1 MKQILL
7 FGAGKSATV
16 FISYIINNAAKEN
29 WMLTIVDASYE
40 LALSKING
48 SIHGRALSFDITD
61 AEARNKVVAEAD
73 IVISMLPAALHY
85 LVATSCITYKK
96 HLLTASYVD
105 EAIKQQEATLKEN
118 GILFLCEMGLDP
130 GIDHMS
136 AMQLIDDIHAAGGK
150 VQSFKS
156 HCGGLVAP
164 ESDNNPW
171 HYKISWNPRNVV
183 LAGKA
188 GAHYVEEG
196 KEIRVPYDRLFN
208 TDNTVPVA
216 GLGKLG
222 WYANRDSLS
231 YATLYGLETAHTFV
245 RTTLRYVDFID
256 GWRKI
261 VELGLTDEQ
270 EKTDMSNKSLAAIW
284 QQLIPADR
292 IASASPLF
300 LQQLAHFGYHDSATI
315 IPAGN
320 YTRADFL
327 QFVLETKLALSPSDK
342 DMIVMLHEIDYTDN
356 TGAAKHINSSLIV
369 KGDNSLHT
377 AMAKTVGL
385 PLAIATK
392 YILNGTIQ
400 LTGLHIPTIREI
412 YTPVLEALGKEG
424 IMFEETVS

>member
-16 FISYIINNAAKEN
+16 FITYIINNAAKEN
-29 WMLTIVDASYE
+29 WMLTIVDASQE
-40 LALSKING
+40 LALAKIGG
-48 SIHGRALSFDITD
+48 SPHGRALSFDITD
-61 AEARNKVVAEAD
+61 TEARNKVVSEAD
-73 IVISMLPAALHY
+73 IVVSMLPAALHY
-85 LVATSCITYKK
+85 QVATSCIKYKK

-105 EAIKQQEATLKEN
+105 DAIKEQENTLKEN

-136 AMQLIDDIHAAGGK
+136 AMQLIDDIHAAGGV

-188 GAHYVEEG
+188 GAHYLEEG
-196 KEIRVPYDRLFN
+196 KEIRLPYGQLFN
-208 TDNTVPVA
+208 TGNTVSVD

-261 VELGLTDEQ
+261 VDLGLTDEAD
-270 EKTDMSNKSLAAIW
+270 KIDTSNKTLAAIW
-284 QQLIPADR
+284 QQLIPAAV
-292 IASASPLF
+292 IAHASPLF
-300 LQQLAHFGYHDSATI
+300 LQQLEHFGYHDSDTVL
-315 IPAGN
+315 PAGN

-327 QFVLETKLALSPSDK
+327 QLILETKLALSPGDK

-400 LTGLHIPTIREI
+400 LTGLHIPTIKEI
-412 YTPVLEALGKEG
+412 YKPVLEALGKEG
-424 IMFEETVS
+424 ILFEETVS

>member
-16 FISYIINNAAKEN
+16 FITYIINNAAKEN
-29 WMLTIVDASYE
+29 WMLTIVDASHQ
-40 LALSKING
+40 LALSKIG
-48 SIHGRALSFDITD
+48 SSSHGRALSFDISD
-61 AEARNKVVAEAD
+61 ADARNKAVSEAD

-105 EAIKQQEATLKEN
+105 DAIKQQEHILKEN
-118 GILFLCEMGLDP
+118 NILFLCEMGLDP

-136 AMQLIDDIHAAGGK
+136 AMQLIDDIHAGGGV

-188 GAHYVEEG
+188 GAHYVQEG
-196 KEIRVPYDRLFN
+196 KEIKLPYADLFN
-208 TDNTVPVA
+208 TDNAVPVA

-231 YATLYGLETAHTFV
+231 YATLYGLQTAHTFV

-261 VELGLTDEQ
+261 VDLGLTGES
-270 EKTDMSNKSLAAIW
+270 EKIAISNKSLAAVW
-284 QQLIPADR
+284 QQLVPATA
-292 IASASPLF
+292 IATASPLF
-300 LQQLAHFGYHDSATI
+300 LQQLEHFGYHDSDTI
-315 IPAGN
+315 IPEGN
-320 YTRADFL
+320 YSKADFL
-327 QFVLETKLALSPSDK
+327 QLVLETKLALSPSDK
-342 DMIVMLHEIDYTDN
+342 DMIVMLHEIDYTDKQ
-356 TGAAKHINSSLIV
+356 GQPKHINSSLIV

-400 LTGLHIPTIREI
+400 LTGLHIPTIKEI

-424 IMFEETVS
+424 ILFEETVS